1 LSKLHYLK
9 IHEILNRL
17 PSQRIEPQIKVPHI
31 GRRPQS
37 KANGIYFMF
46 EEGEIITYE
55 HNRFDRIVY
64 VGINEKEGNFQKRLD
79 GYTKIDWFPPLK
91 VKVQLALSNLRGV
104 SLDAI
109 TPFEVFTHVNN
120 NFKRRI
126 LPLSSANEA
135 IQWEDKI
142 VPIIARYSSEFAS
155 RNWLGKMAQLPYN
168 IWNTKK
174 TSWPL
179 VLKDQ
184 DLLELSKIVDTFL
197 QESELD

>member
-1 LSKLHYLK
+1 
-9 IHEILNRL
+9 
-17 PSQRIEPQIKVPHI
+17 
-31 GRRPQS
+31 
-37 KANGIYFMF
+37 
-46 EEGEIITYE
+46 
-55 HNRFDRIVY
+55 
-64 VGINEKEGNFQKRLD
+64 
-79 GYTKIDWFPPLK
+79 
-91 VKVQLALSNLRGV
+91 
-104 SLDAI
+104 
-109 TPFEVFTHVNN
+109 
-120 NFKRRI
+120 
-126 LPLSSANEA
+126 LSSANEA